1 MKIVCVMTTE
11 DRAPIW
17 GIGLASFLSQ
27 WHADRHLLVVLPAE
41 QEKAYQVAV
50 SGLEA
55 YPFMDRVHYLI
66 PDAVDPIGNE
76 RGVPQRLDMGCKAAW
91 DFGADL
97 VAIQD
102 DDDWNPPD
110 WLAQANELQIEQFWD
125 KPAYA
130 SYAKGW
136 FVNLRT
142 LRGELIKTFPHHLWG
157 GTLIF
162 NKAAWEQAGGF
173 YDKPFPGQDRAFMSK
188 LATPEV
194 NEHHLCCKRGDPV
207 AFSHG
212 KNVATWLKSKGTQME
227 GVFKLWMPE
236 LVLNEVKRCQQLMID
251 TRTFPPQP
259 EK

>member
-1 MKIVCVMTTE
+1 MKIACVMTTE

-66 PDAVDPIGNE
+66 PDAVDPLGNE

-110 WLAQANELQIEQFWD
+110 WLVQANEQMWD

-130 SYAKGW
+130 SYMQGW

-157 GTLIF
+157 GTLTF
-162 NKAAWEQAGGF
+162 NKAAWECAGGF
-173 YDKPFPGQDRAFMSK
+173 YDKPMPGYDRAFQSK
-188 LATPEV
+188 LREGRQ
-194 NEHHLCCKRGDPV
+194 HCLRGGRGEPV
-207 AFSHG
+207 AFSHA
-212 KNVATWLKSKGTQME
+212 KNVSTWLKSKGTPME

-236 LVLNEVKRCQQLMID
+236 LVLNEVERCQQLMVD
-251 TRTFPPQP
+251 TRTYPPQP
-259 EK
+259 EM